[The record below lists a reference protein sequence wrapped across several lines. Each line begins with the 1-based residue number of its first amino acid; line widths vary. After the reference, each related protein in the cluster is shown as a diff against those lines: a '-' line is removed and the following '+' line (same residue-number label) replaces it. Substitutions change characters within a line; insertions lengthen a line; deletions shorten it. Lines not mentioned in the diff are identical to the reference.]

1 MLYLTYAGDLKQD
14 ITELDFL
21 DDFSNDT
28 EAERFRKHHRFLR
41 TLKEDSLLI
50 VDNFNATATQDD
62 FLSVMLG
69 YRCRILFTTRSRLEH
84 YENMELA
91 EISDSTALLHFVA
104 RYFPE
109 APEHETVLE
118 EIIRTVHAHTLAVE
132 LAARLLGKGL
142 LSPQELLHKLLQSML
157 LWMLRIRLALPR
169 MEKPVKRLTMGIFI
183 RFSRCIY

>member
-1 MLYLTYAGDLKQD
+1 MKLCRLRARYSWPVLQHWQERVAKAYAKAYRKDYTNMLYLTYAGDLKQD

-91 EISDSTALLHFVA
+91 EISDSTALPAF
-104 RYFPE
+104 R
-109 APEHETVLE
+109 
-118 EIIRTVHAHTLAVE
+118 
-132 LAARLLGKGL
+132 GK
-142 LSPQELLHKLLQSML
+142 
-157 LWMLRIRLALPR
+157 
-169 MEKPVKRLTMGIFI
+169 V
-183 RFSRCIY
+183 FSGGAGT